1 MPNMAPIQ
9 LLTRYAQ
16 DHRDPRNIA
25 LHCWGV
31 PLVLV
36 GLVMAARDFGQ
47 LGWAVAFT
55 ASGLLLQSM
64 GHWYEGRRPRSGLM
78 GWVVAPLFVAIQ
90 GLHRIGLTDALWQEV
105 EQRAGPRRMRDLAL

>member
-31 PLVLV
+31 PLVLA

-55 ASGLLLQSM
+55 ASGMVLKTGTPRCSVPPRPGVQPATIFVPYSMHCWAWKEPCLPVRPWQMTLELLLT
-64 GHWYEGRRPRSGLM
+64 RTLM
-78 GWVVAPLFVAIQ
+78 
-90 GLHRIGLTDALWQEV
+90 
-105 EQRAGPRRMRDLAL
+105 